1 MAAHISKALVSY
13 TVKTIMKSYRRT
25 FFSLILFLLSSVA
38 IPSALAATA
47 KEAAGNQLCDR
58 IEQIQQTQR
67 LSIGGDAISS
77 IHLITEFYD
86 RRNYTLA
93 WQSDRNIG
101 ELLAMIEASREEGLL
116 PTDYHQAALKSM
128 LGAYRAGNIAP
139 CDRADLDILLTDA
152 LLRLGYHYIF
162 GKVNPRDL
170 NAEWNLQRK
179 IEGRD
184 PVEVMQAA
192 IDAVS
197 LAAFL
202 QKLAPTSPLYDEFK
216 KALAEYR
223 AIEAQGGWP
232 QVAPGPTLK
241 PGMPDERIAVIRE
254 RLLVTGDLLDASSS
268 NPTVYDEKLEE
279 AVIRFQKRHV
289 LDVDGVVGK
298 ATLAAMNVPVADRID
313 QIRVNME
320 RARWVYRNLPDEFIV
335 TDIAGFHTAI
345 IKNRKVIWES
355 AVQVGKPYRET
366 PVFQD
371 TMKYIVF
378 NPTWTVPPTILE
390 QDILPKLRKDP
401 EYLRKKNM
409 RVIDSKGKN
418 VDPATIDWA
427 NTTRRNFPYMIRQ
440 DPGPK
445 NALGRIKFMFPNK
458 HAVYLHD
465 TPHKS
470 GFKRAERTFS
480 SGCIRVEKPFE
491 LAEILLN
498 DPDNWSQEDIRKAIE
513 SKQTKSVRLKKQ
525 IPVYLLYW
533 TVGSRDG
540 MFYFKPDVYSRDGK
554 VLAALNGKFRFD
566 APDNMP
572 DWYKN

>member
-25 FFSLILFLLSSVA
+25 FFSLILCLLSSVA

-47 KEAAGNQLCDR
+47 EETAGNQLCDR

-67 LSIGGDAISS
+67 LAIGEDAISS

-93 WQSDRNIG
+93 WQSDRNMG
-101 ELLAMIEASREEGLL
+101 ELLAMIEASSEEGLL

-128 LGAYRAGNIAP
+128 LGVYRAGNMAP

-152 LLRLGYHYIF
+152 LLRLGYHYVF

-170 NAEWNLQRK
+170 DAEWNLQRK

-223 AIEAQGGWP
+223 AIEARGGWP
-232 QVAPGPTLK
+232 QVPPGPTLK

-279 AVIRFQKRHV
+279 AVIHFQKRHV
-289 LDVDGVVGK
+289 LDADGVVGK
-298 ATLAAMNVPVADRID
+298 ATLAAPHR
-313 QIRVNME
+313 
-320 RARWVYRNLPDEFIV
+320 P
-335 TDIAGFHTAI
+335 
-345 IKNRKVIWES
+345 
-355 AVQVGKPYRET
+355 
-366 PVFQD
+366 
-371 TMKYIVF
+371 
-378 NPTWTVPPTILE
+378 
-390 QDILPKLRKDP
+390 
-401 EYLRKKNM
+401 
-409 RVIDSKGKN
+409 
-418 VDPATIDWA
+418 
-427 NTTRRNFPYMIRQ
+427 
-440 DPGPK
+440 DPGQHGTGP
-445 NALGRIKFMFPNK
+445 LG
-458 HAVYLHD
+458 
-465 TPHKS
+465 
-470 GFKRAERTFS
+470 
-480 SGCIRVEKPFE
+480 
-491 LAEILLN
+491 
-498 DPDNWSQEDIRKAIE
+498 
-513 SKQTKSVRLKKQ
+513 
-525 IPVYLLYW
+525 IP
-533 TVGSRDG
+533 
-540 MFYFKPDVYSRDGK
+540 
-554 VLAALNGKFRFD
+554 
-566 APDNMP
+566 
-572 DWYKN
+572 